1 MKNNLKDRIDNF
13 LTELQ
18 VPVTKFCRRIN
29 ISTQALY
36 DWRKG
41 KLNLSDSTL
50 KRIDEYLAKYGF

>member
-1 MKNNLKDRIDNF
+1 MTKQLKERIDNF

-18 VPVTKFCRRIN
+18 VPVTKFCKRIN
-29 ISTQALY
+29 LSTQSLY

-50 KRIDEYLAKYGF
+50 KRIDEYLTKYGF